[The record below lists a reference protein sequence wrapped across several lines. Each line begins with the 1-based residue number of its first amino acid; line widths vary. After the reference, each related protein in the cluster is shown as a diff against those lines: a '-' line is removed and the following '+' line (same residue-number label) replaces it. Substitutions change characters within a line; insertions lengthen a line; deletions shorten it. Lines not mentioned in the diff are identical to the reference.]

1 MWPWPFLFFAA
12 SAASVADA
20 AVTAAAA
27 SAASTADAAVTAA
40 ADAAVTAAA
49 DADLQYLQGA
59 GIRNRHSATADSC
72 ATNEL
77 HLPPKTNQANQI

>member
-40 ADAAVTAAA
+40 ADA
-49 DADLQYLQGA
+49 DLQYWQGA

>member
-12 SAASVADA
+12 SAASAADADA

-27 SAASTADAAVTAA
+27 SAAS
-40 ADAAVTAAA
+40 AA

-59 GIRNRHSATADSC
+59 GILNRHSATADSC